1 MPSECERHG
10 GQLSQARALH
20 QQVSA
25 GEGGAQPWPDETP
38 PQLPAQAERN
48 EEAHSDS
55 GTRGEWE
62 THPQTLPS
70 PTLSAGLP
78 AVSPSPHHQTPPL
91 SLSPQNLLE
100 PPVSSSAYEEKPA
113 SPAAGTLVGLT

>member
-38 PQLPAQAERN
+38 PPNSQPRQR
-48 EEAHSDS
+48 
-55 GTRGEWE
+55 GTKRLTVIQGPEGNGR
-62 THPQTLPS
+62 HILKPS
-70 PTLSAGLP
+70 PVP
-78 AVSPSPHHQTPPL
+78 PSQQA
-91 SLSPQNLLE
+91 SPQ
-100 PPVSSSAYEEKPA
+100 
-113 SPAAGTLVGLT
+113 